1 MAGGRVES
9 AGPRLIDL
17 ALRGPLRL
25 LPNRVERFYR
35 GGAQIDEHLG
45 LPDPRDDRW
54 SEEWMGNATSPLGE
68 GGERGL
74 ARAVLLDGSTVTV
87 RELMD
92 TRPEEVLG
100 AAHVARYGTSPALL
114 LKYLDV
120 RDHIPVHL
128 HPTRE
133 FAERHLGSPFGK
145 NEAWLVLGARPVD
158 GEPAKVWVGWR
169 EDLDH
174 EALWRLVEGR
184 DLDAMRAAMHA
195 VEVRP
200 DDVLFIPGG
209 LAHSLGPGVF
219 AMEPQEPTDFGIFPE
234 HWTYGMDEATATN
247 GLGWE
252 TALKAVDRGA
262 LSHDELEGRVRCPP
276 GLEREEE
283 GGRELALV
291 SEEAESFFRLG
302 EIQVTERLEWEAGGG
317 YALLAVRSG
326 AGAVRGPWGE
336 TWVRRGETLLVPAAL
351 GPLEL
356 VAESREPLRVLCARP
371 PA

>member
-1 MAGGRVES
+1 MATLLER
-9 AGPRLIDL
+9 

-35 GGAQIDEHLG
+35 GGAQIDGYLG
-45 LPDPRDDRW
+45 LPEPSDDGGW
-54 SEEWMGNATSPLGE
+54 SEEWLGNATSPLGE

-74 ARAVLLDGSTVTV
+74 ARAVLLDGSSVTV
-87 RELMD
+87 RELME
-92 TRPEEVLG
+92 TRPEDVLG
-100 AAHVARYGTSPALL
+100 EAHVARYGASPALL

-128 HPTRE
+128 HPARE
-133 FAERHLGSPFGK
+133 FAERHLASPFGK
-145 NEAWLVLGARPVD
+145 NEAWLVLGARAVE

-169 EDLDH
+169 EPLDR

-184 DLDAMRAAMHA
+184 DLNALRAAMHA
-195 VEVRP
+195 VEVHP

-252 TALKAVDRGA
+252 TALEAIDHGA
-262 LSHDELEGRVRCPP
+262 LSGEELEGRVRCAP
-276 GLEREEE
+276 GLEREET
-283 GGRELALV
+283 GGRVITLV

-302 EIQVTERLEWEAGGG
+302 EIQVTGTLGWEAGGG

-326 AGAVRGPWGE
+326 AGAVRGPWGQ
-336 TWVRRGETLLVPAAL
+336 TWVRRGDTLLLPAAL

-356 VAESREPLRVLCARP
+356 VAESREPLHVLCARP